1 MGELLTY
8 TLAGGGLILIGG
20 WEAILSSSETLKSPD
35 SDSSES
41 SRSHSLTFL
50 LISLLSFFF
59 IINSFFSLSDA
70 LNENDQVGL
79 VLQLEVISIAAL
91 FLLYSL
97 LGFFN
102 HVRKGSFFFPSPLL
116 SLLVLF
122 AFIEEF
128 ILFYLQKKD
137 PIGIENRYFD
147 LLLVPISVCVFAT
160 MLELKNPDSGFP
172 RLGRAI
178 GLILHGMW
186 FVQMGISFFSGLIV
200 HGCSLHE
207 KSRGNFTI
215 RCKGHPE
222 YHRGK
227 AIATLQFNCHLA
239 LLVAFTVG
247 AYAVVCK
254 KHGVRKESMRYRPIG
269 AEMLQMD
276 STAQF
281 TLDSDDEGDEI
292 ENRIKD
298 ERRLPMHKAL
308 TVVQDIG
315 ANGYGSHR

>member
-8 TLAGGGLILIGG
+8 TIAGGGFILIGG

-35 SDSSES
+35 TSDDSSS
-41 SRSHSLTFL
+41 KSHSLTFL
-50 LISLLSFFF
+50 FISLLSFFF
-59 IINSFFSLSDA
+59 IVNSFFSLFDA
-70 LNENDQVGL
+70 LNLDDHTGL

-91 FLLYSL
+91 FLLYSV
-97 LGFFN
+97 LGFLN
-102 HVRKGSFFFPSPLL
+102 HVKRSPFSFPLPLL
-116 SLLVLF
+116 SLLCLF
-122 AFIEEF
+122 AFVEEF
-128 ILFYLQKKD
+128 IMFYLQKKD

-186 FVQMGISFFSGLIV
+186 FVQMGISFFSDLIV
-200 HGCSLHE
+200 HGCNLHE

-239 LLVAFTVG
+239 LLVAFVVG

-254 KHGVRKESMRYRPIG
+254 KHGVRKESTRYRPIG

-292 ENRIKD
+292 ENKIKND
-298 ERRLPMHKAL
+298 AMIPMHKAL
-308 TVVQDIG
+308 TVVQDVG
-315 ANGYGSHR
+315 ANGYGSRH

>member
-1 MGELLTY
+1 MVASA
-8 TLAGGGLILIGG
+8 AGPMFLKTFDYDHATKDEFVAKLFMEVVEKIGDYNIVQLIIDNTSNYKAACALIKRHF
-20 WEAILSSSETLKSPD
+20 IV
-35 SDSSES
+35 
-41 SRSHSLTFL
+41 SLDND
-50 LISLLSFFF
+50 IRRVASLQCQQQD
-59 IINSFFSLSDA
+59 IE
-70 LNENDQVGL
+70 NE
-79 VLQLEVISIAAL
+79 E
-91 FLLYSL
+91 
-97 LGFFN
+97 
-102 HVRKGSFFFPSPLL
+102 
-116 SLLVLF
+116 
-122 AFIEEF
+122 
-128 ILFYLQKKD
+128 QKQKD

-186 FVQMGISFFSGLIV
+186 FVQMGISFFSDLIV

-254 KHGVRKESMRYRPIG
+254 KHGVRKESMRYKPIG

-298 ERRLPMHKAL
+298 ERRVPMHKAL
-308 TVVQDIG
+308 TVVQDVG

>member
-8 TLAGGGLILIGG
+8 TIAGGGFIVIGG
-20 WEAILSSSETLKSPD
+20 WEAILSSSQTLKTPD
-35 SDSSES
+35 SSSFS
-41 SRSHSLTFL
+41 SPKSHSLTFL
-50 LISLLSFFF
+50 SISLLSFLF
-59 IINSFFSLSDA
+59 IVNSFFSLSDA
-70 LNENDQVGL
+70 LNLNDQTGL

-91 FLLYSL
+91 FLLYSV
-97 LGFFN
+97 LGFLN
-102 HVRKGSFFFPSPLL
+102 HVKKGFFLFPMPLL
-116 SLLVLF
+116 SLLCLF
-122 AFIEEF
+122 AFVEEF

-186 FVQMGISFFSGLIV
+186 FVQMGVSFFSGLIV

-215 RCKGHPE
+215 MCKGHPE

-247 AYAVVCK
+247 AYAIVCK
-254 KHGVRKESMRYRPIG
+254 KHGVRKESMSYRPIG

-276 STAQF
+276 SNSQF
-281 TLDSDDEGDEI
+281 TLDSDDDGEEI

-298 ERRLPMHKAL
+298 EDRVPMHKAL

-315 ANGYGSHR
+315 ANGYGSRQ